1 MNFLVVVYVNY
12 KIKFIDGF
20 TTDFAL
26 QMFNCVFL
34 KIAFLRRI

>member
-1 MNFLVVVYVNY
+1 MNFLVVVYL
-12 KIKFIDGF
+12 IIDGF
-20 TTDFAL
+20 TIDFAL

>member
-1 MNFLVVVYVNY
+1 MNFLVVVYL
-12 KIKFIDGF
+12 IDGF

-26 QMFNCVFL
+26 QTFNCVFL